1 MMNLLY
7 VEFPCHFVWC
17 KSTKSWKPRKQLKV
31 IGRLVTVNPT
41 EGERYYLRM
50 LLMNVRAPTSFESLK
65 TVNGYFAETFREAA
79 EKLGLLSGDS
89 IIEQSLDEA
98 LLFQMPSSL
107 RKLFAMLLIFCDLS
121 NPRSLWI
128 KYKSYMCQDFL
139 RNGLHTIDESESLVL
154 KLIANNLHKMGK
166 NLYDYNLVDTFTE
179 LDIATT
185 MTHEIIMDDL
195 VLIPAVT
202 VDLHAWKCKVIV
214 VHKHPVR
221 ESRSSPGKK
230 YKAIIFQDSEGN
242 KVQAM
247 LYDNE
252 IDGLDKRLKLH
263 CTYTISN
270 ASVKPATEFVNLPD
284 PNYRNLWNITR
295 RTMIDDVVAGD
306 GININELVQPH
317 ITPFSDFYACLS
329 SRQLI
334 RIQIDLQLSQGKFP
348 IVIAQ
353 GVHVN
358 AFQGITL
365 STRYDTTI
373 EVNPPGQ
380 HATVLNKW
388 KDNNLSVIYKTIVDK
403 TYLDS
408 FLTLSNA
415 LQQPKCTFAEID
427 NELKQKPV
435 AWVRG
440 KLRMKNVGPLEYYIG
455 CNYCNKTVNS
465 IEGLKLHCL
474 YCGQTDGLTVRRYKL
489 NVEISDGSTIVQATL
504 FNHDVHRLML
514 LVGIEMPTTVE
525 DSEIFQKKLDAI
537 EFVVGLRINA
547 LNEDHPSTLT
557 YSVAC
562 ICKDITRDTGE
573 QQATPHARSSN
584 IVEETVMVGNPTKR
598 RLDFDESSKHAIDIL
613 EDATSKEKSASLD
626 KGKKAKVD

>member
-65 TVNGYFAETFREAA
+65 TVNGYFAETFREVA

-214 VHKHPVR
+214 VHKHTVR

-230 YKAIIFQDSEGN
+230 YKPIIFQDSEGN

-252 IDGLDKRLKLH
+252 IDVLDKRLKLH

-270 ASVKPATEFVNLPD
+270 ASVKPAKEFVNLPD

-295 RTMIDDVVAGD
+295 RTMIEDVVAGD
-306 GININELVQPH
+306 GININEPVQPH

-474 YCGQTDGLTVRRYKL
+474 YCGQTDGLTIRRYKL

-525 DSEIFQKKLDAI
+525 DSEIFQQKLDAI

-584 IVEETVMVGNPTKR
+584 IVEETFMVGNPTKR

-626 KGKKAKVD
+626 KGKRAKVD

>member
-1 MMNLLY
+1 MISKLISLL
-7 VEFPCHFVWC
+7 
-17 KSTKSWKPRKQLKV
+17 
-31 IGRLVTVNPT
+31 
-41 EGERYYLRM
+41 
-50 LLMNVRAPTSFESLK
+50 
-65 TVNGYFAETFREAA
+65 
-79 EKLGLLSGDS
+79 LLS
-89 IIEQSLDEA
+89 IILYFCLYFSKVYMPA
-98 LLFQMPSSL
+98 TSPAIFQLMSTDVL
-107 RKLFAMLLIFCDLS
+107 AIVICKL
-121 NPRSLWI
+121 PRQYI
-128 KYKSYMCQDFL
+128 TT
-139 RNGLHTIDESESLVL
+139 RNG
-154 KLIANNLHKMGK
+154 
-166 NLYDYNLVDTFTE
+166 
-179 LDIATT
+179 
-185 MTHEIIMDDL
+185 
-195 VLIPAVT
+195 
-202 VDLHAWKCKVIV
+202 
-214 VHKHPVR
+214 
-221 ESRSSPGKK
+221 
-230 YKAIIFQDSEGN
+230 Q
-242 KVQAM
+242 Q
-247 LYDNE
+247 
-252 IDGLDKRLKLH
+252 
-263 CTYTISN
+263 
-270 ASVKPATEFVNLPD
+270 
-284 PNYRNLWNITR
+284 
-295 RTMIDDVVAGD
+295 
-306 GININELVQPH
+306 NINEFVIINEEYYTLTLTYIQTDYILNLNCYAFYFKILFFLLMQRSKPVI
-317 ITPFSDFYACLS
+317 ITLWGNFVMTEG
-329 SRQLI
+329 
-334 RIQIDLQLSQGKFP
+334 IQIDLQLSQGKFP

-380 HATVLNKW
+380 HATVLSKW
-388 KDNNLSVIYKTIVDK
+388 KDNNLSVIYKTIVYK

-525 DSEIFQKKLDAI
+525 DSEIFQQKLDAI

-573 QQATPHARSSN
+573 QQATPHARLSN
-584 IVEETVMVGNPTKR
+584 IVEETFMVGNPTKR
-598 RLDFDESSKHAIDIL
+598 RLDFDESSKHVIDIL

-626 KGKKAKVD
+626 KGKRAKVD

>member
-1 MMNLLY
+1 
-7 VEFPCHFVWC
+7 
-17 KSTKSWKPRKQLKV
+17 
-31 IGRLVTVNPT
+31 
-41 EGERYYLRM
+41 
-50 LLMNVRAPTSFESLK
+50 
-65 TVNGYFAETFREAA
+65 
-79 EKLGLLSGDS
+79 
-89 IIEQSLDEA
+89 
-98 LLFQMPSSL
+98 
-107 RKLFAMLLIFCDLS
+107 
-121 NPRSLWI
+121 
-128 KYKSYMCQDFL
+128 
-139 RNGLHTIDESESLVL
+139 
-154 KLIANNLHKMGK
+154 
-166 NLYDYNLVDTFTE
+166 
-179 LDIATT
+179 
-185 MTHEIIMDDL
+185 MDDL

-214 VHKHPVR
+214 VHKHTVR

-230 YKAIIFQDSEGN
+230 YKPIIFQDSEGN

-270 ASVKPATEFVNLPD
+270 ASVKPAKEFVNLPD

-295 RTMIDDVVAGD
+295 RTMIDDVVARD

-334 RIQIDLQLSQGKFP
+334 SKLISLLLLSIILYFCLYFSKVYMPATSPAIFQLMSTDVLAIVICKLPRQYITTRNGQQDINEFVIINEESKPVIITLWGNFVMTEGIQIDLQLSQGKFP

>member
-1 MMNLLY
+1 
-7 VEFPCHFVWC
+7 
-17 KSTKSWKPRKQLKV
+17 
-31 IGRLVTVNPT
+31 
-41 EGERYYLRM
+41 
-50 LLMNVRAPTSFESLK
+50 
-65 TVNGYFAETFREAA
+65 
-79 EKLGLLSGDS
+79 
-89 IIEQSLDEA
+89 
-98 LLFQMPSSL
+98 
-107 RKLFAMLLIFCDLS
+107 
-121 NPRSLWI
+121 
-128 KYKSYMCQDFL
+128 
-139 RNGLHTIDESESLVL
+139 
-154 KLIANNLHKMGK
+154 
-166 NLYDYNLVDTFTE
+166 
-179 LDIATT
+179 
-185 MTHEIIMDDL
+185 MDDL

-202 VDLHAWKCKVIV
+202 IDLHAWKCKVIV
-214 VHKHPVR
+214 VHKHTVR

-230 YKAIIFQDSEGN
+230 YKPIIFQDSEGN

-252 IDGLDKRLKLH
+252 IDVLDKRLKLH

-270 ASVKPATEFVNLPD
+270 ASVKPAKEFVNLPD

-295 RTMIDDVVAGD
+295 RTMIEDVVAGD
-306 GININELVQPH
+306 GININEPVQPH
-317 ITPFSDFYACLS
+317 ITPFSDFYARLS

-334 RIQIDLQLSQGKFP
+334 NVLAIVICKLPRQYITTRNGQQNINEFVIINEESKPVIITLWGNFVMTEGIQIDLQLSQGKFP

-525 DSEIFQKKLDAI
+525 DSEIFQQKLDAI

-584 IVEETVMVGNPTKR
+584 IVEETFMVGNPTKR

-626 KGKKAKVD
+626 KGKRAKVD

>member
-1 MMNLLY
+1 
-7 VEFPCHFVWC
+7 
-17 KSTKSWKPRKQLKV
+17 
-31 IGRLVTVNPT
+31 
-41 EGERYYLRM
+41 
-50 LLMNVRAPTSFESLK
+50 
-65 TVNGYFAETFREAA
+65 
-79 EKLGLLSGDS
+79 
-89 IIEQSLDEA
+89 
-98 LLFQMPSSL
+98 
-107 RKLFAMLLIFCDLS
+107 
-121 NPRSLWI
+121 
-128 KYKSYMCQDFL
+128 
-139 RNGLHTIDESESLVL
+139 
-154 KLIANNLHKMGK
+154 
-166 NLYDYNLVDTFTE
+166 
-179 LDIATT
+179 
-185 MTHEIIMDDL
+185 
-195 VLIPAVT
+195 
-202 VDLHAWKCKVIV
+202 
-214 VHKHPVR
+214 
-221 ESRSSPGKK
+221 
-230 YKAIIFQDSEGN
+230 
-242 KVQAM
+242 M

-252 IDGLDKRLKLH
+252 IDVLDERLKLY

-270 ASVKPATEFVNLPD
+270 ASVKPAREFINLPD
-284 PNYRNLWNITR
+284 PNYGNLWNITR
-295 RTMIDDVVAGD
+295 RTMIEDVVAGD
-306 GININELVQPH
+306 EININESVQPH

-334 RIQIDLQLSQGKFP
+334 NVLAIVICKLPRQCITTRNGQQNINEFVIINEESKPVIITLWGNFVMTEGIQIDLQLSQGKFP

-353 GVHVN
+353 GVNVN

-514 LVGIEMPTTVE
+514 LATLFNHDVHRLMLLVGIEMPTTVE
-525 DSEIFQKKLDAI
+525 ESEIFQQKLPTTVEESEIFQQKLDAI
-537 EFVVGLRINA
+537 DFVVGIFQQKLDAIDFVVGIRINA

-562 ICKDITRDTGE
+562 ICKDITTDTGE

-584 IVEETVMVGNPTKR
+584 IVEETFMVGNPTKK

-613 EDATSKEKSASLD
+613 EDATSKEKSVSLD
-626 KGKKAKVD
+626 KGKRAKVD